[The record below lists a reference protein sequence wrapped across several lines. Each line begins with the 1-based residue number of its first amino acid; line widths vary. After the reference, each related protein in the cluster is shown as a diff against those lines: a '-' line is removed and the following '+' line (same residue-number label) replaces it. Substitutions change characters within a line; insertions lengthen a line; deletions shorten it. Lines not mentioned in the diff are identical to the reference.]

1 MDHIVR
7 NGATLG
13 VLTSN
18 IAEQQN
24 IKYLDKRKDN
34 HISKI
39 QEVKRPYLRESE
51 IMTIGAKCYKIK
63 KAEC

>member
-1 MDHIVR
+1 MDHILR

-18 IAEQQN
+18 IVEQQN

-39 QEVKRPYLRESE
+39 QE
-51 IMTIGAKCYKIK
+51 AIK
-63 KAEC
+63 AVLT

>member
-1 MDHIVR
+1 MDHILR

-18 IAEQQN
+18 IVEQQN
-24 IKYLDKRKDN
+24 IKYLHKRKDN

-39 QEVKRPYLRESE
+39 Q
-51 IMTIGAKCYKIK
+51 IKIQNK
-63 KAEC
+63 YYCTNGKIE

>member
-13 VLTSN
+13 VLTSST
-18 IAEQQN
+18 AEQQN

-34 HISKI
+34 LISKI
-39 QEVKRPYLRESE
+39 QQV
-51 IMTIGAKCYKIK
+51 IK
-63 KAEC
+63 AVCT

>member
-39 QEVKRPYLRESE
+39 QEV
-51 IMTIGAKCYKIK
+51 IK
-63 KAEC
+63 AVLT